1 MAGETL
7 TPSSYIL
14 HHLQNL
20 VYGYYP
26 GNEGQGLEQNL
37 EAGWRFAHSAEEAQ
51 AMGFWAIHV
60 DSMLWSI
67 AMGVLFLWLFRKG
80 VKSATSGVPG
90 GLQNFV
96 EVMVEFV
103 DKSVKESFHGR
114 NPVIAPLALTIFCW
128 IFMMNLMDLVP
139 VDFLPQLFHLAGVP
153 YMKVVPTTDL
163 NITFG
168 LSISVFL
175 LIIYYSIKVKGV
187 GGFVGE
193 LTLQPFGK
201 WMLPFNLVLESVG
214 LIAKPISLSL
224 RLFGNLYAGE
234 LIFILI
240 ALMPFWGQ
248 WMLSVPWAI
257 FHILVITLQA
267 FIFMMLTIVY
277 LSMAHEDH

>member
-26 GNEGQGLEQNL
+26 GDKVQGLENL
-37 EAGWRFAHSAEEAQ
+37 DSVQEAGWRFAHSAEEAK

-67 AMGVLFLWLFRKG
+67 GMGVLFLWLFRKG

-163 NITFG
+163 NITLECRSRSSCSSSITASRSRG
-168 LSISVFL
+168 LAVSS
-175 LIIYYSIKVKGV
+175 
-187 GGFVGE
+187 
-193 LTLQPFGK
+193 
-201 WMLPFNLVLESVG
+201 
-214 LIAKPISLSL
+214 
-224 RLFGNLYAGE
+224 GN
-234 LIFILI
+234 
-240 ALMPFWGQ
+240 
-248 WMLSVPWAI
+248 
-257 FHILVITLQA
+257 
-267 FIFMMLTIVY
+267 
-277 LSMAHEDH
+277 